1 MHGRGIFGSAAAL
14 PMLAAVSIFHY
25 YGAHPAFFQ
34 TYAEKLSRQ
43 KTAVRVHIAVDSGMH
58 RLGIDAGDLESVK
71 SVFGMKYLKVDGIFT
86 HLGFPRSLSC
96 GNARVRIGEHIAP
109 VIGRICMDQLAV
121 DITDAEDIRIG
132 DTATLIDNKLN
143 TPLSAPDVAE
153 HTGSISNELLC
164 RMGARLPVVTAGSE

>member
-1 MHGRGIFGSAAAL
+1 MPKGEYVGYDRAFRAERDSRIAIL
-14 PMLAAVSIFHY
+14 PIG
-25 YGAHPAFFQ
+25 YG
-34 TYAEKLSRQ
+34 
-43 KTAVRVHIAVDSGMH
+43 D
-58 RLGIDAGDLESVK
+58 
-71 SVFGMKYLKVDGIFT
+71 
-86 HLGFPRSLSC
+86 GFPRSLSC